1 MNDTLQNTV
10 WKINTWNREKVDFLS
25 NSLEIPPII
34 AHLLINRGIDT
45 PSKVEEFFKPS
56 VKQIVSPFSLRGM
69 DNAVERI
76 MEAKNKGEKIWVF
89 GDYDVDGI
97 AGTALLTRGL
107 KRFGIQ
113 NVYPLL
119 PERLSDGYGLTPEI
133 VEKAYS
139 ESVRLII
146 TVDNG
151 ISTIS
156 ASLRAMEL
164 GIDLIITDHHIPSDE
179 LPIAKSII
187 NPRLEDP
194 DHPSANLC
202 GAGVAFKL
210 ALALNGSPNDLDLVA
225 LATIADVMPLTGENR
240 TLVSLGLKHLSKYK
254 RIGLRALA
262 EMSNISLDDMD
273 VEKISYGLA
282 PRINAAGRLDNAF
295 KSLELLLCD
304 DNGDDKVLKLS
315 QELIK
320 ANEERKNIENEIL
333 NDALSEIEAYIE
345 KDAPAIVLTRRNWHQ
360 GIIGLVASRLAH
372 RYSVPVALITVDE
385 KGVAK
390 GSIRSTY
397 GIDMIQILNQCK
409 HILEQYGGHKLAAGF
424 TLYEENI
431 PHFRELIKDLL
442 AQEKSKEK
450 ETVTLDIDCIVNFS
464 QIDSTLLQ
472 WLQRFEPTGYG
483 NPPPLFCTT
492 NVEIIPHTVQI
503 FKDLNVRMAMRQD
516 SRLFYGMGYY
526 LAERFFKEANTKKV
540 DVVYTPKISTS
551 KIYGGCKLQIK
562 DFKPSN

>member
-1 MNDTLQNTV
+1 MNDILQNTV
-10 WKINTWNREKVDFLS
+10 WKISTWNHEKINYLS
-25 NSLEIPPII
+25 QSLEIPPII

-45 PSKVEEFFKPS
+45 PKKVEEFFKPS
-56 VKQIVSPFSLRGM
+56 IQQIVSPFLLKGM
-69 DNAVERI
+69 DCAVERI

-113 NVYPLL
+113 NVHPRL
-119 PERLSDGYGLTPEI
+119 PERLSDGYGLTPDI
-133 VEKAYS
+133 VERAYS

-151 ISTIS
+151 ISTLP
-156 ASLRAMEL
+156 ASLKAMEL
-164 GIDLIITDHHIPSDE
+164 GIDLIITDHHIPSEE

-187 NPRLEDP
+187 NPRLEEP
-194 DHPSANLC
+194 NHPSANLC

-240 TLVSLGLKHLSKYK
+240 TLVSLGLRHLSKYK
-254 RIGLRALA
+254 RVGLRALA

-295 KSLELLLCD
+295 KSLELLLCEND
-304 DNGDDKVLKLS
+304 EKVLALS

-345 KDAPAIVLTRRNWHQ
+345 KDTPAIVLTRRNWHQ

-385 KGVAK
+385 KGIAK
-390 GSIRSTY
+390 GSIRSIY
-397 GIDMIQILNQCK
+397 GIDIIHVLSQCK
-409 HILEQYGGHKLAAGF
+409 HLLEQYGGHKLAAGF
-424 TLYEENI
+424 TLYEENVS
-431 PHFRELIKDLL
+431 HFRELIKDLL
-442 AQEKSKEK
+442 SQEKTKEK
-450 ETVTLDIDCIVNFS
+450 EAITLDIDCVINFS
-464 QIDSTLLQ
+464 QIDSSLLQ

-483 NPPPLFCTT
+483 NPSPLFCTT

-503 FKDLNVRMAMRQD
+503 FKDLNIRMAMKQD
-516 SRLFYGMGYY
+516 GRLFYGTGYY

-540 DVVYTPKISTS
+540 DLVYTPKISTS
-551 KIYGGCKLQIK
+551 KIYGGCKIQIK

>member
-1 MNDTLQNTV
+1 MNDILQNTV

-45 PSKVEEFFKPS
+45 PDKVEDFFRPS
-56 VKQIVSPFSLRGM
+56 IKQIVSPFSLRGM
-69 DNAVERI
+69 DSAVERI

-151 ISTIS
+151 ISTIP

-164 GIDLIITDHHIPSDE
+164 GIDLIITDHHIPCEE
-179 LPIAKSII
+179 LPVAKSII
-187 NPRLEDP
+187 NPRLEEST
-194 DHPSANLC
+194 HPSANLC

-295 KSLELLLCD
+295 KSLELLLCEND
-304 DNGDDKVLKLS
+304 DRVLELS

-333 NDALSEIEAYIE
+333 NDAISEIESYIE
-345 KDAPAIVLTRRNWHQ
+345 KDAPVIVLTRRNWHQ

-385 KGVAK
+385 KGIAK
-390 GSIRSTY
+390 GSIRSVY
-397 GIDMIQILNQCK
+397 GIDIIQILNQCK
-409 HILEQYGGHKLAAGF
+409 HILEQYGGHRLAAGF

-442 AQEKSKEK
+442 TQKKSKEK
-450 ETVTLDIDCIVNFS
+450 ETVTLDIDCVVNFS
-464 QIDSTLLQ
+464 QIDSSLLQ

-503 FKDLNVRMAMRQD
+503 FKDLNVRMAMKQD

-526 LAERFFKEANTKKV
+526 LAERFFKETNTKKV

>member
-1 MNDTLQNTV
+1 MNDILQNIV
-10 WKINTWNREKVDFLS
+10 WKVNTWNHDKVNFLS
-25 NSLEIPPII
+25 QSLEIPPII

-45 PSKVEEFFKPS
+45 VDKSEEFFKPS
-56 VKQIVSPFSLRGM
+56 IKQIVSPFLLKGM
-69 DNAVERI
+69 DRAVERI
-76 MEAKNKGEKIWVF
+76 MEAKDKGEKIWVF

-113 NVYPLL
+113 NVYPYL
-119 PERLSDGYGLTPEI
+119 PERLTNGYGLTPEI
-133 VEKAYS
+133 VEKAHS
-139 ESVRLII
+139 ESVPLII

-151 ISTIS
+151 ISAIP
-156 ASLRAMEL
+156 ASLKAREL
-164 GIDLIITDHHIPSDE
+164 GIDLIITDHHIPSEE

-187 NPRLEDP
+187 NPRLEEP

-240 TLVSLGLKHLSKYK
+240 TFVSLGLKHLSKYK
-254 RIGLRALA
+254 RVGLRALA

-295 KSLELLLCD
+295 KSLELLLCEND
-304 DNGDDKVLKLS
+304 SKVLELS

-333 NDALSEIEAYIE
+333 IDAISEIESYVE

-385 KGVAK
+385 KGIAK
-390 GSIRSTY
+390 GSIRSIY
-397 GIDMIQILNQCK
+397 GIDIINVLSQCK
-409 HILEQYGGHKLAAGF
+409 HLLDQYGGHKLAAGF

-431 PHFRELIKDLL
+431 PHFRELIVDLL
-442 AQEKSKEK
+442 SEEKTKEK
-450 ETVTLDIDCIVNFS
+450 EVITLDIDCVINFS
-464 QIDSTLLQ
+464 QIDSSLLQ

-503 FKDLNVRMAMRQD
+503 FKDLNVRMAMKQD
-516 SRLFYGMGYY
+516 GRIFYGTGYY
-526 LAERFFKEANTKKV
+526 LAERFLKEANTKKI
-540 DVVYTPKISTS
+540 DLVYTPKISTS
-551 KIYGGCKLQIK
+551 KIYGGCKIQIK

>member
-1 MNDTLQNTV
+1 MNDILQNTV

-45 PSKVEEFFKPS
+45 RDKVEDFFRPS
-56 VKQIVSPFSLRGM
+56 IKQIVSPFSLRGM
-69 DNAVERI
+69 DSAVERI

-151 ISTIS
+151 ISTIP

-164 GIDLIITDHHIPSDE
+164 GIDLIITDHHIPCEE
-179 LPIAKSII
+179 LPVAKSII
-187 NPRLEDP
+187 NPRLEEST
-194 DHPSANLC
+194 HPSANLC

-295 KSLELLLCD
+295 KSLELLLCEND
-304 DNGDDKVLKLS
+304 DRVLELS

-333 NDALSEIEAYIE
+333 NDAISEIESYIE
-345 KDAPAIVLTRRNWHQ
+345 KDAPVIVLTRRNWHQ

-385 KGVAK
+385 KGIAK
-390 GSIRSTY
+390 GSIRSVY
-397 GIDMIQILNQCK
+397 GIDIIQILNQCK
-409 HILEQYGGHKLAAGF
+409 HILEQYGGHRLAAGF

-442 AQEKSKEK
+442 TQEKSKEK
-450 ETVTLDIDCIVNFS
+450 KTVTLDIDCVVNFS
-464 QIDSTLLQ
+464 QIDSSLLQ

-503 FKDLNVRMAMRQD
+503 FKDLNVRMAMKQD

-526 LAERFFKEANTKKV
+526 LAERFFKETNTKKV